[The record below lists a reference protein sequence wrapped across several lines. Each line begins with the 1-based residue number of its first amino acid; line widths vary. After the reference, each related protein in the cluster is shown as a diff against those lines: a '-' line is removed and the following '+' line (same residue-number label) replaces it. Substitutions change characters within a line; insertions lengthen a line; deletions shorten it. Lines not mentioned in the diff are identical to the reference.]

1 MNEGIILD
9 VSRERSAHQA
19 HGRRRAGMRRWT
31 ALLMIAV
38 CLPVMLAGTA
48 KAGNVVSLQQE
59 AEEQLQKELGA
70 FEITAHQ
77 REIAKTNE
85 AGYPVLDAG
94 RGNPNWINTQA
105 RYAFTRFS
113 DFATR
118 ECELDMSAGSMAGHA
133 RQEGIGERF
142 AAAMDPEDPVDAFL
156 IQAVDWCVTDLGLDR
171 DVLIKEMAD
180 AVIGDYYPSPSR
192 VLPCTEKILNAYLQS
207 TLYHGADLAGET
219 EVFPTEG
226 GSAAMVYIFEAL
238 SHNRLLNPGDRI
250 AIATPIFTPYMQ
262 IPSVKD
268 YGLVSIDISSTEE
281 ENWDIAEEEL
291 AKLEDPSVRAFF
303 LVNPSNPASR
313 ALSEKTLERLG
324 QVVEKNPDLIILTD
338 DVYGTFAEDF
348 RTVYSVLPYNTILVY
363 SFSKLYGVTGWRV
376 GLIAM
381 NRDNVCDRLLR
392 ELPEEDREYL
402 RGEYAIVTSDPDGMK
417 FLDRVVADSR
427 SIGLYHTSGLSTP
440 SQVFMAL
447 MSLTHLVNAEA
458 DPYIALANE
467 TVKTRYKALM
477 EALGLPAD
485 ESGSNARYYTLV
497 DVPGLAESRYG
508 EDFAEWLLESRT
520 EIDFLNDLAARKGV
534 VLMYGP
540 GFSAPEGTVRIS
552 LANLNAEDY
561 TEIARRLFELLD
573 EYYAEF
579 ESDAAD
585 AA

>member
-1 MNEGIILD
+1 MKRMIAFFLAFMFCAAALFAGAAAENEG
-9 VSRERSAHQA
+9 
-19 HGRRRAGMRRWT
+19 T
-31 ALLMIAV
+31 AD
-38 CLPVMLAGTA
+38 
-48 KAGNVVSLQQE
+48 SLQAE

-70 FEITAHQ
+70 FEITANQ
-77 REIAKTNE
+77 RELAKENE
-85 AGYPVLDAG
+85 AGYTVLDAG

-118 ECELDMSAGSMAGHA
+118 ECELDISEGAMAGHA
-133 RQEGIGERF
+133 KKEGIGERF
-142 AAAMDPEDPVDAFL
+142 DEAMDPENATDAFL
-156 IQAVDWCVTDLGLDR
+156 IASVDYCVNTLGLDK
-171 DVLIKEMAD
+171 DTLLKELAD

-192 VLPCTEKILNAYLQS
+192 CLPCTEMILNAYLQS
-207 TLYHGADLAGET
+207 TLYNGADLAGET
-219 EVFPTEG
+219 QVFPTEG

-238 SHNRLLNPGDRI
+238 SHNRLLNAGDRI

-262 IPSVKD
+262 IPSVKN
-268 YGLVSIDISSTEE
+268 YGLVSVDVTSTEE
-281 ENWDIAEEEL
+281 ENWDITEAEL
-291 AKLEDPSVRAFF
+291 AKLEDPSVKAFF
-303 LVNPSNPASR
+303 LVNPSNPASH
-313 ALSEKTLERLG
+313 ALSEKTLKRLE

-348 RTVYSVLPYNTILVY
+348 TTVYSVLPYNTILVY

-392 ELPEEDREYL
+392 ELPEEDREFL
-402 RGEYAIVTSDPDGMK
+402 RSEYAIVTSEPDGML

-447 MSLTHLVNAEA
+447 MSLTHLVNAEE
-458 DPYIALANE
+458 DPYIRLANE
-467 TVKTRYKALM
+467 TVHARYTALM
-477 EALGLPAD
+477 AALGLPAD
-485 ESGSNARYYTLV
+485 DSAQNAQYYTLV
-497 DVPGLAESRYG
+497 DVLAIAGNRYG
-508 EDFAEWLLESRT
+508 ADFAEWLKESRT
-520 EIDFLNDLAARKGV
+520 EIDFLNDLAGRKGV

-561 TEIARRLFELLD
+561 VEIAGRLFELLED
-573 EYYAEF
+573 YYSEYEEETALE
-579 ESDAAD
+579 EAA
-585 AA
+585 